1 MCIEVYIGVCR
12 DCDGAVSKPTLD
24 FLDVLAVGQHKRCTG
39 VAKVMESDFFE
50 SMLLEQYGEVVGY
63 IVGLEE
69 VTHCIDTDIFF
80 ILSVVRST
88 KHLLHFFL
96 AFSFLAEFLTDEV
109 NQRQASH

>member
-1 MCIEVYIGVCR
+1 
-12 DCDGAVSKPTLD
+12 
-24 FLDVLAVGQHKRCTG
+24 
-39 VAKVMESDFFE
+39 MESDFFE
-50 SMLLEQYGEVVGY
+50 SVLTKQYGEVVCY
-63 IVGLEE
+63 IIGLEE
-69 VTHCIDTDIFF
+69 VAHRIDTDIFF